1 MPQTPPDRHTPLEN
15 IRPSSAEEWKRL
27 RDLLAR
33 RRDTLVSKAV
43 STDGRLES
51 NELRDLAVLTYVLES
66 KVGKSPRFKP
76 RKTSL
81 ALLFVLIGV
90 GMTFLLTKLPVTTVE
105 TDLRVS
111 GLSFSLHTERK
122 LADAITATSLSVSG
136 IESVFIPSDDVGPRQ
151 HISTK
156 TVRLWQPVSEAG
168 SGLGHSRPSIALD
181 LPLVAPSTTVRIE
194 WHEDSGEYELF
205 LCVDRKAIAVA
216 VMGGVNLSI
225 PGHSVRELRGPG
237 AHRLLLV
244 PGAKDDGDLGACSG
258 TTAISIR
265 FTLEPSGAVQLSP
278 DLDLDSLSFLR
289 RSVLG
294 SGTDL
299 RKQLLPSI
307 LSGNLY
313 LSELGGRSRPLRR
326 NQRLLLDEFKG
337 VAHSLRL
344 EDSSI
349 SVLAE
354 GRVKG
359 LASGP
364 TDNPRSLMP
373 SILEWWMAR
382 ESVFLVWTA
391 TLSLFGL
398 VVGFL
403 EFLSRER

>member
-1 MPQTPPDRHTPLEN
+1 M
-15 IRPSSAEEWKRL
+15 
-27 RDLLAR
+27 
-33 RRDTLVSKAV
+33 LVSKAV
-43 STDGRLES
+43 STDGRVES

-66 KVGKSPRFKP
+66 NAGKSPRFKP
-76 RKTSL
+76 SKMSL
-81 ALLFVLIGV
+81 ALLFVLIGAV
-90 GMTFLLTKLPVTTVE
+90 MTLLLTRLPMTAVE
-105 TDLRVS
+105 MDLRVS

-156 TVRLWQPVSEAG
+156 TVRLWQPVSSTG
-168 SGLGHSRPSIALD
+168 SGIGHSRPAIALN
-181 LPLVAPSTTVRIE
+181 LPLVAPGTTVHIE

-205 LCVDRKAIAVA
+205 LCADRKAIAVA

-225 PGHSVRELRGPG
+225 PGHSVREFRGPG

-265 FTLEPSGAVQLSP
+265 FTLEPPGVVQLSP
-278 DLDLDSLSFLR
+278 DLHLDSLSFLR
-289 RSVLG
+289 RSVSG

-299 RKQLLPSI
+299 RKQLLPSV
-307 LSGNLY
+307 LSGSLY

-326 NQRLLLDEFKG
+326 NQRLRLDEFKG
-337 VAHSLRL
+337 VAHSVRL

-354 GRVKG
+354 GRVNG

-403 EFLSRER
+403 KFLSRER